1 MLGVS
6 TARTPSP
13 NARVLGGVEV
23 EWRGAEGECVPD
35 PVTPGVLWVGGPR
48 GGTRVQG
55 LTHTAAGPA
64 NGGER
69 RRAAQNMGLRDTSL
83 QEIEA
88 RPARALSNAQLTPRV
103 CSGVWR
109 GSGWCTPPPLR

>member
-13 NARVLGGVEV
+13 NARVLSGVEV
-23 EWRGAEGECVPD
+23 EWKGAEGECVPD

-55 LTHTAAGPA
+55 LTHDPAGPVT
-64 NGGER
+64 GGER
-69 RRAAQNMGLRDTSL
+69 RLAAQNLGLRDRSRLKRFWQSNRRRCSNT
-83 QEIEA
+83 
-88 RPARALSNAQLTPRV
+88 RARA
-103 CSGVWR
+103 
-109 GSGWCTPPPLR
+109 